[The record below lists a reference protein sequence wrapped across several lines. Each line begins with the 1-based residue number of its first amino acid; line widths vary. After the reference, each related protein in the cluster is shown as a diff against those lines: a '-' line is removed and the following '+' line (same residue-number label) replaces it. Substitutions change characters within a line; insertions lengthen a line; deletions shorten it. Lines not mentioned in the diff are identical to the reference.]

1 MCVLQK
7 ERFSGETGQEREN
20 TELQAREKEK
30 DSHVEAFC
38 CQADAHWKLSRS
50 RWQASSPENNLPVW
64 FAVPSFSQ
72 HSVVCPTSRTLAI
85 AGDWTLLSWKT
96 DGLSP
101 PVSGMPI
108 IIFLKRKEI
117 SNNDD
122 FFLDWWRQHALH
134 TGVVLRWAVFSPAN
148 TLYCRRYAAPPFPL
162 CPLLPLH
169 ALPFLATHH
178 WFFGL
183 AKENILVF
191 L

>member
-1 MCVLQK
+1 M
-7 ERFSGETGQEREN
+7 
-20 TELQAREKEK
+20 
-30 DSHVEAFC
+30 EAFC

-72 HSVVCPTSRTLAI
+72 HSVVCPTSRGRRRVNSAQLK
-85 AGDWTLLSWKT
+85 DRRV
-96 DGLSP
+96 
-101 PVSGMPI
+101 VSSSQRHADYN
-108 IIFLKRKEI
+108 FFFKRKEI